1 MLPVLFRIGPLTV
14 YSYGL
19 MMALGFIAAD
29 LICTSEF
36 KRRGLNPDQASMLVL
51 WAALGGIAG
60 SRLYDVIDNWPQYA
74 THPSTIIFSGAGFV
88 WFGGLMGGIAVSFL
102 VVRHYGIKW
111 LVAADSLAPGIAI
124 GQALGRVGCLLSGD
138 GDWGM
143 ESKLP
148 WAMSYPHAIVG
159 WTGRSVLA
167 LNHANQL
174 VAAPGCN
181 DYGCAPWVRVHPAPI
196 YEALL
201 YTAVCLFLW
210 SIRKRSQPD
219 GRLFYLY
226 LILAGASRFMVEFI
240 RVNPRVWMGLSE
252 AQLIAALMV
261 IGGLV
266 LYAWSYTQQ
275 PAALQREAAW
285 ASQP

>member
-1 MLPVLFRIGPLTV
+1 MLPVLFRIGPITV

-74 THPSTIIFSGAGFV
+74 AHPSSIIFSGAGFV

-102 VVRHYGIKW
+102 VVRHYHLKW
-111 LVAADSLAPGIAI
+111 LVAADCLAPGIAI

-159 WTGRSVLA
+159 WTGRTVLA

-174 VAAPGCN
+174 VAGPGCN
-181 DYGCAPWVRVHPAPI
+181 DYGCASWVRVHPAPI

-201 YTAVCLFLW
+201 YTGVCLFLW
-210 SIRKRSQPD
+210 SIRKRPQPD
-219 GRLFYLY
+219 GRLFFLY
-226 LILAGASRFMVEFI
+226 MILAGASRFMVEFI
-240 RVNPRVWMGLSE
+240 RVNPRVFMGLSE
-252 AQLIAALMV
+252 AQLIAALMI
-261 IGGLV
+261 IGGLA
-266 LYAWSYTQQ
+266 LYAWSRTQQ
-275 PAALQREAAW
+275 PAALAREAAW